1 MVIQQSAHDQNQ
13 VLLSGCRCIELDF
26 WDGEDDPIITHG
38 YTIVN
43 KLPAK
48 DVIQAIAECAF
59 KTSDFPLILSFENHC
74 KFKQQ
79 EKIAKY
85 CKESFGDMLL
95 EEPLDDHPLDP
106 QKVLPSPDRLR
117 GKILIK
123 NKKRHPHHSKPH
135 HSSNPVTPSK
145 RAELRNTSSNNN
157 VPSSP
162 VPGID
167 VPDIPGIPEAR
178 PNDYPDSDS
187 DSDSDSD
194 EDSMDSGEVAT
205 QPNTTGAEPLI

>member
-1 MVIQQSAHDQNQ
+1 
-13 VLLSGCRCIELDF
+13 
-26 WDGEDDPIITHG
+26 
-38 YTIVN
+38 
-43 KLPAK
+43 
-48 DVIQAIAECAF
+48 
-59 KTSDFPLILSFENHC
+59 
-74 KFKQQ
+74 
-79 EKIAKY
+79 
-85 CKESFGDMLL
+85 MLL

-178 PNDYPDSDS
+178 PNEYPDSDS

-205 QPNTTGAEPLI
+205 QPNTTGTEPLMFKLTILMYLITFWCHYALVKTSMR